1 MLDSSVFF
9 CKQKTAYEVR
19 SSDWS
24 SDVCSSDLSLRRKRR
39 ESASVHTARSE
50 DGIQP
55 RRDRWLTTDY
65 RQAFLRADP
74 PVDRA
79 KARRCPPTH
88 PRVEESGEGPRT
100 EGSAVRPSSGGR
112 VLPNRSE
119 EAREGKE
126 GGGKGKIRW

>member
-1 MLDSSVFF
+1 MSDYDVFF
-9 CKQKTAYEVR
+9 F
-19 SSDWS
+19 SSRRRHTRCALVTGVQRVLFRARRNRALLPAPQAAAS
-24 SDVCSSDLSLRRKRR
+24 ARATERRRASLRRKRR

-79 KARRCPPTH
+79 KARRCPTTNPDRKST
-88 PRVEESGEGPRT
+88 RLN
-100 EGSAVRPSSGGR
+100 SSH
-112 VLPNRSE
+112 
-119 EAREGKE
+119 
-126 GGGKGKIRW
+126 

>member
-1 MLDSSVFF
+1 M
-9 CKQKTAYEVR
+9 R
-19 SSDWS
+19 ISDWS
-24 SDVCSSDLSLRRKRR
+24 SDVCSSDLPAPQAAASARATERRRASLRRKRR

-79 KARRCPPTH
+79 KARRCPPTN

-112 VLPNRSE
+112 VLPN
-119 EAREGKE
+119 A
-126 GGGKGKIRW
+126 